1 MFYSIGISYLY
12 KLPSNIDFLEYLIV
26 NDYGKDILIDK
37 TYIENFNSY
46 LKSIN
51 KQTYS
56 YVTIRKNLS
65 DLIDND
71 FLLKVNRATYR
82 VNINIITKKGHN
94 ETSNNF

>member
-1 MFYSIGISYLY
+1 MFYSIGVSYLY

-46 LKSIN
+46 LKSNN
-51 KQTYS
+51 KQSYS

-65 DLIDND
+65 DLTGSD
-71 FLLKVNRATYR
+71 FLLKVSRATYR
-82 VNINIITKKGHN
+82 INNNIITKKEN
-94 ETSNNF
+94 DETNNRL